1 MEPRVDAAVTKNKK
15 ESETHHQMK
24 AAIVGSL
31 RQAPEFAGTVVPER
45 GVGYKRPDVQAIF
58 QTTPPQTPRRRV
70 YEVEYQSSK
79 STDELERRLR
89 TYLRFGFA
97 AYLVFHDSAAAKRR
111 RVEETLRPSMTEQPA
126 LGMMALDENEFE
138 LGCPITLDTY
148 DFEISH
154 PLSEFRL
161 PFSASS
167 KQGVV
172 YDYGD
177 FCVDGERYT
186 IFLVIGE
193 DSIYASRCDE
203 SGQTGLPQRNTL
215 SKADLKTAAKRG
227 ALRRVSPVRGIC
239 SLSKVPGIA
248 TSNPIY
254 QSML

>member
-1 MEPRVDAAVTKNKK
+1 MKPTVDSTVPRNKK
-15 ESETHHQMK
+15 ESEIHHQMK

-58 QTTPPQTPRRRV
+58 RTAPPQTPLRRV

-79 STDELERRLR
+79 SADELERRLR

-97 AYLVFHDSAAAKRR
+97 VYMVFHKSAAAKRR
-111 RVEETLRPSMTEQPA
+111 RVEETLRSSMSTQPA
-126 LGMMALDENEFE
+126 LGMMSLEEDEFE
-138 LGCPITLDTY
+138 LGYPITLDTY
-148 DFEISH
+148 DFEIAH

-161 PFSASS
+161 PFSASN

-177 FCVDGERYT
+177 FYVDGDRYT

-193 DSIYASRCDE
+193 NSIYASRCDE
-203 SGQTGLPQRNTL
+203 SGQTELPQQNLL
-215 SKADLKTAAKRG
+215 SKNDLTTAAKHG
-227 ALRRVSPVRGIC
+227 ELKRVSPVRGVS
-239 SLSKVPGIA
+239 SLSKIPGIA
-248 TSNPIY
+248 TSNPIHE
-254 QSML
+254 